1 VTERRTFEALVESI
15 GPGGAWSRIN
25 VPVEATAPWGTKAR
39 LAVRG
44 TLNGFAYRSSI
55 FPNGDGTFHMMF
67 SKAMQAGARAGP
79 GDPVRV
85 VMERDDAPREVETP
99 PDLVEALDA
108 NEAAAGTWSR
118 FSVSTRQEYVEWL
131 LGAKAEAT
139 RARRLRRAVEMI
151 GAGKRLKG

>member
-1 VTERRTFEALVESI
+1 VTERQTFEALVESI

-25 VPVEATAPWGTKAR
+25 VPVEATAAWGAR
-39 LAVRG
+39 ARQAVRG

-67 SKAMQAGARAGP
+67 SKAMQAGAKAGP

-99 PDLVEALDA
+99 PDLVDALDA
-108 NEAAAGTWSR
+108 DEAAAAAWSR
-118 FSVSTRQEYVEWL
+118 FSVSTRQEYVDWL
-131 LGAKAEAT
+131 LAAKAEAT
-139 RARRLRRAVEMI
+139 RTRRLEKAIEMI
-151 GAGKRLKG
+151 GQGKRLKS